1 MNCRNDK
8 SCTFLDLFLFIL
20 NGIDNPTIL
29 QHFVKENISV
39 EVLHNITPN
48 ILLTI
53 EQQTQN
59 RLKLS
64 FTQRQTNWGIS
75 CELSFALEYYY
86 DESVGVNKITFIKD
100 NKKFE
105 KNIYDCD
112 SLECLKETFHHF
124 LDLYNLCKKLGRN
137 IRYNSKRFNI
147 EKNYCL
153 AESEKII
160 EEIERLSKKYL
171 PERKYLRNIYLKLYE
186 HKNGIYVPQKKVR
199 KQLTTPETPTRRP
212 MHTPSRFRARGW

>member
-1 MNCRNDK
+1 MNSKMDCKNDL

-59 RLKLS
+59 RLS
-64 FTQRQTNWGIS
+64 FTQRRSNWGIS
-75 CELSFALEYYY
+75 CELSLFLQYNY
-86 DESVGVNKITFIKD
+86 DESVDINKITFIKD

-105 KNIYDCD
+105 KNIYDCH
-112 SLECLKETFHHF
+112 SLECLKETFQHF

-186 HKNGIYVPQKKVR
+186 HKNGIYVPQKKSP
-199 KQLTTPETPTRRP
+199 KTTY
-212 MHTPSRFRARGW
+212 HT